1 VDRYGQGLSGTW
13 EKTLIIALP
22 HLHYVAEPET
32 GFIYSNMGYAAL
44 GAALTRAAGQ
54 PYLQYVPSHI
64 FAPLSMER
72 PHRITGSLGR
82 RKVNDQQSRAYQ

>member
-1 VDRYGQGLSGTW
+1 
-13 EKTLIIALP
+13 
-22 HLHYVAEPET
+22 
-32 GFIYSNMGYAAL
+32 MGYAAL